1 MWFKTFEVVLAM
13 HEISIGCVTWHLEG
27 FWLMYHTWLLCQIM
41 RRKKK
46 TVFFHSSLNY
56 NWWGDWLTKV
66 LWVFLQ
72 WHLWRVYI
80 VGSQVGSQKST
91 WEVWKGG
98 WEGSKQEVQTKGNCW
113 CKLMPFLSD
122 IDKFLLLFKQSK
134 LFSFWF
140 CFLFLFSCCLENMSG
155 I

>member
-1 MWFKTFEVVLAM
+1 MLAV
-13 HEISIGCVTWHLEG
+13 HEISIDCVTWHLEEG
-27 FWLMYHTWLLCQIM
+27 FWVMYHTWLLCQIM
-41 RRKKK
+41 RKKSQY
-46 TVFFHSSLNY
+46 FFHSSLNY

-72 WHLWRVYI
+72 WHLWSVYI
-80 VGSQVGSQKST
+80 VGSQVGSQKSML
-91 WEVWKGG
+91 EVWKGDG
-98 WEGSKQEVQTKGNCW
+98 GKQEIQTKGNCW

-140 CFLFLFSCCLENMSG
+140 CFLLLFSCCLENMSG